1 LISFVKAYRSIIT
14 GTGVNG
20 YHFSLKGHETSG
32 VDMSGGTTI
41 AFPH

>member
-1 LISFVKAYRSIIT
+1 LISFVKVYKGIIT

-20 YHFSLKGHETSG
+20 YHFSLQGHEIIS